1 MEVVQI
7 LSSVILAL
15 VILYLGTVE
24 KRIMR
29 LFEKQERLIER
40 EEVKEMLA
48 LELKVVAI
56 EYAGVK
62 EDLDRIESKLDKLLD
77 KYHS

>member
-40 EEVKEMLA
+40 DEVKEMLA